1 MQNFYFMWIQ
11 QNWEHDNFEKL
22 RNFRFGKFRKESY
35 FPWISP
41 ISFEPSR
48 IETSSILRKWKELQ
62 NWELLVESHIC
73 LLAKITNTTISTD
86 KHTSRINSEGNIFFC
101 IFLMIINFRSIN
113 DEKIWETWDLKNYI
127 NNYIFSPNSS
137 YFLRIQQNWG
147 HDNFEK
153 IERTQKILRDIP
165 KKMWKI
171 RALEKSQISSF
182 STSQNVRVLFENQKK
197 SEKWSEKRWEF
208 KKKIEDQFRKTVE
221 NERFGKISHFLIN
234 VPKRTENLRK
244 CLKKFWEILN
254 QFLRK
259 SEKICKKIWEIFL
272 PGMWPVLRSSKFF
285 SQ

>member
-35 FPWISP
+35 FPWITP

-113 DEKIWETWDLKNYI
+113 DEKICETWDLKNYI

-137 YFLRIQQNWG
+137 YFLRIQQ
-147 HDNFEK
+147 
-153 IERTQKILRDIP
+153 T
-165 KKMWKI
+165 
-171 RALEKSQISSF
+171 
-182 STSQNVRVLFENQKK
+182 
-197 SEKWSEKRWEF
+197 
-208 KKKIEDQFRKTVE
+208 FRKNVE
-221 NERFGKISHFLIN
+221 NKSFGEISDILIFYF
-234 VPKRTENLRK
+234 TK
-244 CLKKFWEILN
+244 CQGVIW
-254 QFLRK
+254 K
-259 SEKICKKIWEIFL
+259 SEKIWKVIRKT
-272 PGMWPVLRSSKFF
+272 LRI
-285 SQ
+285 